1 MGQTLEIVKPLP
13 VTQEIHYPETDG
25 QPMGETAFH
34 LLAIMYL
41 LNALRYYYRAAT
53 DMYVGSNMLMY
64 YEKDDNSV
72 FVVPDVFIT
81 KNTSTEER
89 RVWKTWVDGVP
100 AVIFEM
106 TSRSTRLQD
115 IATKRG
121 LYELLGVREYIL
133 FDPLDEYLEPQLQGF
148 RLVGDEFQRIAL
160 EPNGDLFSAE
170 LGLFLRRDGKLL
182 RAVDPNSLTPLPTLQ
197 EAMELAEQEL
207 LRAETEAQRA
217 ETEAQ
222 RANKAEQEVQRLR
235 AEVERL
241 RGEAQGD

>member
-1 MGQTLEIVKPLP
+1 MGQTFEIVKPLP
-13 VTQEIHYPETDG
+13 ATPEIHYPETDG
-25 QPMGETAFH
+25 QPMGETAYH
-34 LLAIMYL
+34 ILAIMYL
-41 LNALRYYYRAAT
+41 LNALRYYFRAAT
-53 DMYVGSNMLMY
+53 DVYVGSNMLMY

-72 FVVPDVFIT
+72 FVVPDVFVT

-89 RVWKTWVDGVP
+89 RVWKTWADGVP

-133 FDPLDEYLEPQLQGF
+133 FDPLEEYLEPQLQGF
-148 RLVGDEFQRIAL
+148 RLVGDEFHRIAL

-182 RAVDPNSLTPLPTLQ
+182 RAVDPTSLTPLPTLE
-197 EAMELAEQEL
+197 EAMERAEQEQQHAQAEAERANTAEQQVL
-207 LRAETEAQRA
+207 QLRAEI
-217 ETEAQ
+217 
-222 RANKAEQEVQRLR
+222 
-235 AEVERL
+235 ERL
-241 RGEAQGD
+241 RGEIQGD